1 MTDMDSRAI
10 LCGAPL
16 ACALFCLVPDGAEA
30 AYVAD
35 DVSARRGFV
44 LQAHRGISERFP
56 ENTALAF
63 YEAAGA
69 GAYGGMETDV
79 QMTSDGILVCM
90 HDRSL
95 ERTTDGTGE
104 VADYTF
110 DELQK
115 LWIDGGFGWD
125 DAYSRKLK
133 VPTLASYLEA
143 CRAGGLTPY
152 VELKRVNGEG
162 IRKTVELLESSG
174 FSGNYVLTSFNWKNI
189 LKASELTDAPLEFMR
204 KTFTPELID
213 SCAALVPNL
222 VIRPRATLLTRETVD
237 YCHSKGIEVECFGIP
252 VGDSALVSRLISWGV
267 KGGTCNDWR
276 GLGLDGPLDSQTYP
290 KWLDAA
296 AVYHIYPSSF
306 KDSDGDG
313 IGDLEG
319 IRSKLGYI
327 KELGFNT
334 IWLSP
339 VFCSEFED
347 GGYDITDYYK
357 IDPRFGTNSDLVR
370 LVDDAHA
377 MGVRVCL
384 DLVAG
389 HTSDKHP
396 WFIESATGDPE
407 GHYADYYI
415 WTTGKDSAVRESEK
429 GKWVDNDWPRGGLY
443 MKNYYDVQPALNY
456 GYLAPSPERPWEQP
470 YDAPGPKAVRQ
481 ELKNIIDFWF
491 SKGVDGFRCDLAWS
505 LVKGDDAEFHGVR
518 RLWNEIFS
526 WQKANWPDRI
536 FLSEWSSP
544 VESISCGFDID
555 IIRHNGCGRTMY
567 RSLVHNTKRNPDS
580 TGAYPQKKCWFDKAG
595 DGKISDFVIPYDE
608 MYRKTLGH
616 GFPCMP
622 TSSHDTW
629 RMNRGRR
636 SDPEE
641 LKVMMTFFLTMP
653 WVPIVYYGE
662 EIGMRSMDGVPFVE
676 GSRDRSAQRTPMQ
689 WGDGPTAGF
698 SDCDPSEL
706 YLPVDDSPGRPT
718 VAGEVNDPNSLYSWT
733 RGLLSLR
740 SGIPALGNT
749 GGWKYVSD
757 LSRAYP
763 AVYERTGGGERYL
776 VILNPRSKKATALVG
791 GYRKL
796 EVVYGSPS
804 ALSQKRTSDGLKLTI
819 EGVSSVVCRV
829 VE

>member
-1 MTDMDSRAI
+1 MDSRAV
-10 LCGAPL
+10 LCGTSL
-16 ACALFCLVPDGAEA
+16 VCALLCLVPDRADA
-30 AYVAD
+30 ARSAD
-35 DVSARRGFV
+35 DVSVRRGFV

-56 ENTALAF
+56 ENTTLSF
-63 YEAAGA
+63 YEAAGT

-90 HDRSL
+90 HDKSL

-104 VADYTF
+104 VADYTYA
-110 DELQK
+110 ELQR

-152 VELKRVNGEG
+152 VELKRVSGEG
-162 IRKTVELLESSG
+162 IRRTVELLESYG

-189 LKASELTDAPLEFMR
+189 LKASELTDAPLEFMK

-222 VIRPRATLLTRETVD
+222 VIRPKATLLTKETVD

-276 GLGLDGPLDSQTYP
+276 GLGLDGSLDSQTYP
-290 KWLDAA
+290 GWLDTA

-306 KDSDGDG
+306 KDSDADG

-319 IRSKLGYI
+319 VRSKLGYV

-377 MGVRVCL
+377 MGIRVCL

-396 WFIESATGDPE
+396 WFIESATGDRN

-415 WTTGKDSAVRESEK
+415 WTDGRDSAVRESEK

-470 YDAPGPKAVRQ
+470 YDAPGPRAVRQ
-481 ELKNIIDFWF
+481 ELKNIIGFWF

-544 VESISCGFDID
+544 VEAISCGFDID

-580 TGAYPQKKCWFDKAG
+580 TGTYPQKKCWFDKAG
-595 DGKISDFVIPYDE
+595 DGKISDFVVPYEE
-608 MYRKTLGH
+608 MYRRTLGH

-636 SDPEE
+636 SDPDE

-662 EIGMRSMDGVPFVE
+662 EIGMRSMDGAPFVE

-698 SDCDPSEL
+698 SDCDPSKL
-706 YLPVDDSPGRPT
+706 YLPVDDSPSRPS
-718 VAGEVNDPNSLYSWT
+718 VEGEINDPNSLYSWT

-757 LSRAYP
+757 PSQAYP

-776 VILNPRSKKATALVG
+776 VILNPRSKKATAPVS

-796 EVVYGSPS
+796 EVIYGTPS
-804 ALSQKRTSDGLKLTI
+804 VLSQRRTSDGLKLTI
-819 EGVSSVVCRV
+819 KGVSSVVCRV